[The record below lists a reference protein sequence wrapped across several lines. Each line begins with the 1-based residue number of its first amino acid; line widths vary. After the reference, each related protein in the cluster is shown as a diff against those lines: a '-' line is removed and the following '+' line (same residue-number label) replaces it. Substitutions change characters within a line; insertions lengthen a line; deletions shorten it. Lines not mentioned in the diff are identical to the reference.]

1 MDFIEIISRLGLAL
15 FLGAIIGL
23 ERQWRQRMAGIRTNA
38 LVSAGAALF
47 IMLAIMTPNDTSPTR
62 VAAQIVT
69 GIGFLGAGVIM
80 RDGLN
85 VRGLNTAATLWCV
98 AAVGSLTGYGLY
110 AHAVISAGIILAANI
125 IFLPIERMFGN
136 SIPYSPEHV
145 PSECRFRLEIACSS
159 ERVSDTKALLIQ
171 FLNFEHLPVQLIET
185 TKQTDSEVV
194 VIAIETTGGFGKE
207 TVLSHIAGR
216 LGLEPAIL
224 SVSWQI
230 RGKDSCNLKHGTNHT

>member
-15 FLGAIIGL
+15 LLGAIIGL

-38 LVSAGAALF
+38 LVAAGAALF

-98 AAVGSLTGYGLY
+98 AAVGSLAGYGLY
-110 AHAVISAGIILAANI
+110 AHAAVSAGIILAANI
-125 IFLPIERMFGN
+125 IFLPIERMFGS
-136 SIPYSPEHV
+136 SITYSPEYV
-145 PSECRFRLEIACSS
+145 PAEYRYRLEITCAS

-185 TKQTDSEVV
+185 TQRPDSGVV
-194 VIAIETTGGFGKE
+194 VIAIETTGGFDKE

-216 LGLEPAIL
+216 LGLEPAIQ
-224 SVSWQI
+224 SVSW
-230 RGKDSCNLKHGTNHT
+230 RKNGKDSCNIKNGS